1 MKMKAA
7 VCRSFGAPL
16 TIEEVEIGPPQAGE
30 VLVKVVACAICH
42 SDVHKIQGDWGGAL
56 PTVAGHEAAGVVE
69 AVGSG
74 VTLVQPGDHV
84 VMSLL
89 RACGRCFFCNQGQP
103 HLCSH
108 EFALTTQSRLRGADG
123 ASIEQGIKVAGFAE
137 YAVVDQS
144 QLVSIP
150 KDMPLDSASLL
161 ACGVITGLGAVVNTA
176 KVGPGQSVVVIGAGG
191 VGLNAIQ
198 GAALSG
204 GHPVIAVDLLDSKL
218 ESAFDFGATHGV
230 NGRDGE
236 AVAKQVLGLTDGR
249 GADFVFI
256 TVGSPAAVAQGITLT
271 RRGGTLV
278 LVGIPDD
285 KATHPLPLAQTVW
298 REQRILGSSMG
309 STRLSTQVPQLVSLY
324 LSGRLKLDE
333 LISARY
339 PLEEINE
346 AIAAMETGQALRNVI
361 ML

>member
-1 MKMKAA
+1 MKAA
-7 VCRSFGAPL
+7 VCYEFGKPL
-16 TIEEVEIGPPQAGE
+16 VIEDIEIDPPQAGE

-42 SDVHKIQGDWGGAL
+42 SDVHKIRGDWGGKL
-56 PTVAGHEAAGVVE
+56 PSVAGHEASGVVE
-69 AVGSG
+69 AVGEG
-74 VTLVQPGDHV
+74 VTMIEPGEHV

-103 HLCSH
+103 HLCSAD
-108 EFALTTQSRLRGADG
+108 FALTTESRLHAKDG
-123 ASIEQGIKVAGFAE
+123 SFIEQGIKVAGFAE

-176 KVGPGQSVVVIGAGG
+176 KVGPGQSVVVIGVGG

-204 GHPVIAVDLLDSKL
+204 GHPVIAIDLLDSKL
-218 ESAFDFGATHGV
+218 EAAFDFGATHAV
-230 NGRDGE
+230 NGAKGQ
-236 AVAKQVLGLTDGR
+236 AVTDEVQRLTDGR
-249 GADFVFI
+249 GADYVFI
-256 TVGSPAAVAQGITLT
+256 TVGSPAAVAQGINLT

-298 REQRILGSSMG
+298 REQRIMGSSMG
-309 STRLSTQVPQLVSLY
+309 STRLSTQVPQLVSMY
-324 LSGRLKLDE
+324 LSKRLKLDE

-339 PLEEINE
+339 PLERINE
-346 AIAAMETGQALRNVI
+346 AIASMETGQALRNVI

>member
-1 MKMKAA
+1 MRAA
-7 VCRSFGAPL
+7 VCYEFGKPL
-16 TIEEVEIGPPQAGE
+16 VIEEVAIDPPQAGE

-42 SDVHKIQGDWGGAL
+42 SDVHKIRGDWGGKL

-69 AVGSG
+69 TVGPG

-84 VMSLL
+84 IMSLL

-103 HLCSH
+103 HLCST
-108 EFALTTQSRLRGADG
+108 EFALTNESRPHAADG
-123 ASIEQGIKVAGFAE
+123 SPIEQGIKVAGFAE

-150 KDMPLDSASLL
+150 KDIPLDSASLL

-176 KVGPGQSVVVIGAGG
+176 KVAPGQSVVVIGAGG

-218 ESAFDFGATHGV
+218 ESALEFGATHAV

-236 AVAKQVLGLTDGR
+236 AVLAKVQSLTDGR

-271 RRGGTLV
+271 RRGGALV

-339 PLEEINE
+339 PLEQINE
-346 AIAAMETGQALRNVI
+346 AIASMESGQALRNVI
-361 ML
+361 VL

>member
-1 MKMKAA
+1 MRAA
-7 VCRSFGAPL
+7 VCYEFGKPL
-16 TIEEVEIGPPQAGE
+16 VIENIEIDPPQAGE
-30 VLVKVVACAICH
+30 VRVKVVACAICH
-42 SDVHKIQGDWGGAL
+42 SDVHKIRGDWGGKL

-69 AVGSG
+69 AVGPG
-74 VTLVQPGDHV
+74 VTLVKPGDHV
-84 VMSLL
+84 VISLL

-103 HLCSH
+103 HLCSA
-108 EFALTTQSRLRGADG
+108 EFALTTQSRLHAADG
-123 ASIEQGIKVAGFAE
+123 TSIEQGIKVAGFAE

-176 KVGPGQSVVVIGAGG
+176 KVGPGQSVVVIGVGG

-204 GHPVIAVDLLDSKL
+204 ADPIIAVDLLDSKL
-218 ESAFDFGATHGV
+218 EAARAFGATHAV
-230 NGRDGE
+230 NGRDSA
-236 AVAKQVLGLTDGR
+236 AVSEKVLSLTGGR
-249 GADFVFI
+249 GADYVFI
-256 TVGSPAAVAQGITLT
+256 TVGSPAAVAQGIPLT

-324 LSGRLKLDE
+324 LGGRLKLDE

-339 PLEEINE
+339 PLEQINE
-346 AIAAMETGQALRNVI
+346 AIASMETGQALRNVI

>member
-1 MKMKAA
+1 MRAA
-7 VCRSFGAPL
+7 VCYEFGKPL
-16 TIEEVEIGPPQAGE
+16 VIEDVTIDPPQAGE

-42 SDVHKIQGDWGGAL
+42 SDVHKIRGDWGGNL

-69 AVGSG
+69 AVGPG
-74 VTLVQPGDHV
+74 VTLVKLGDHV
-84 VMSLL
+84 VISLL

-103 HLCSH
+103 HLCST
-108 EFALTTQSRLRGADG
+108 EFALTVESRLHGADG
-123 ASIEQGIKVAGFAE
+123 SSIEQGIKVAGFAE

-144 QLVSIP
+144 QLVTIP

-176 KVGPGQSVVVIGAGG
+176 KVAPGQSVVVIGVGG

-218 ESAFDFGATHGV
+218 ESALEFGATHAV
-230 NGRDGE
+230 NGRDGD
-236 AVAKQVLGLTDGR
+236 AVMEKVQSLTDGR
-249 GADFVFI
+249 GVDFVFI
-256 TVGSPAAVAQGITLT
+256 TVGSPAAVAQGIPLT

-309 STRLSTQVPQLVSLY
+309 STRLSTQVPQLVSMY

-346 AIAAMETGQALRNVI
+346 AIASMESGQALRNVI